1 MKRVLALA
9 LAISAAACSYLPN
22 LSPHRIEIQQG
33 NFISQEMLNQLK
45 PGMTKDQVRFILG
58 TPLVTDVFHA
68 DRWDYVFS
76 RRRANT
82 NETERRH
89 IAVHFESDKLTKVD
103 GDVVARSESP
113 GPAAGAAGGT
123 AAGGGRGTP

>member
-9 LAISAAACSYLPN
+9 LAISVAACSYLPN
-22 LSPHRIEIQQG
+22 LSPHRMEIQQG
-33 NFISQEMLNQLK
+33 NFISQEMLSQLK

-82 NETERRH
+82 QAVEQRH
-89 IAVHFESDKLTKVD
+89 IAVHFEDGKLKRVD
-103 GDVVARSESP
+103 GDVVAKGESQ
-113 GPAAGAAGGT
+113 GAAGGA
-123 AAGGGRGTP
+123 AAGGTRGTP